1 MVHNKVQDEVNMW
14 GKHMCLVEDKREH
27 WTYKCVYEHTHVCS
41 RTWNSFSPH
50 QKNFIFNCSYCSCT
64 IFLTS
69 YLLFTQ
75 VLLISILNHVHYLQ
89 NYVFYFE
96 KGLNCQMR
104 SSSVSPTWQKKATP
118 SKISHSSTAG
128 DFLSSPLNAIWK
140 PWSVT
145 YPGSF

>member
-1 MVHNKVQDEVNMW
+1 MTFQSLHEEIAKYYCIASSVHNFHNLFHLVHNKVQDEVNMW

-96 KGLNCQMR
+96 KGLNSQMR
-104 SSSVSPTWQKKATP
+104 SSSVSPTR
-118 SKISHSSTAG
+118 
-128 DFLSSPLNAIWK
+128 
-140 PWSVT
+140 
-145 YPGSF
+145 